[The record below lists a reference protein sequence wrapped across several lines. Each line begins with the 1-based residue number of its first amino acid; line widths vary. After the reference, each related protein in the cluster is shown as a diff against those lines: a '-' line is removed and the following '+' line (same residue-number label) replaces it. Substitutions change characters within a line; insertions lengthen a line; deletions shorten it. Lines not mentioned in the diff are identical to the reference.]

1 MEVIL
6 GLIKLIGWAVI
17 IISTIFTVIFVKLFF
32 QNLKIQQELS
42 SELSSVQNEFKQSMM
57 VYIEKVQGTWHMYD
71 AISNFFVAQG
81 KDKKEL
87 WENAQLRC
95 PDMNIILGNV
105 TVENGNITV
114 STSKI
119 EGDL

>member
-42 SELSSVQNEFKQSMM
+42 SVQNEFKQSMM

-81 KDKKEL
+81 KDEKEL

-105 TVENGNITV
+105 TVESGNITV
-114 STSKI
+114 STSRVK
-119 EGDL
+119 EQK

>member
-81 KDKKEL
+81 KDEKEL